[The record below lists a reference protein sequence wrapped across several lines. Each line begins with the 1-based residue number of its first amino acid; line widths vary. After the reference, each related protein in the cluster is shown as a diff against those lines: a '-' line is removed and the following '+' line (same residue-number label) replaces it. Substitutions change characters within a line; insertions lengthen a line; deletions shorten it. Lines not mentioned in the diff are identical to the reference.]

1 MAEQQAEREWCEM
14 HREWYVPYSATKPC
28 PGCRLEAEA
37 HWARAEDRNIRTLL
51 EMPDA

>member
-1 MAEQQAEREWCEM
+1 MREREWCEK
-14 HREWYVPYSATKPC
+14 HQEWYVPYSQMNPC

-37 HWARAEDRNIRTLL
+37 HWAQAEDHNIRALL